1 MSASAHQQQDAS
13 SPARADA
20 VRRDRDRFLAFAFC
34 AADIL
39 IELDKKCR
47 ISYIAGAT
55 LALTGKSDAQ
65 LVGQPFAEMVAPVDR
80 TLINELL
87 GGLKAGMRIDPV
99 RMRFIGRRGQA
110 VPLMLFGYQLAE
122 VGGAY
127 YFALRLEPSVSDSE
141 GQTVTLRRDT
151 QTGLLDAESFA
162 ESASARVRE
171 AKKKGDE
178 LSFTVL
184 RIGDLAELR
193 NQLGRDDQESLLTT
207 VGATLKAGS
216 AGGDCAARLDES
228 NYGLVHAAAFNANAM
243 KAKLEDY
250 LKSLDPSGKGVPIGI
265 ATVADAASVMG
276 GTDDTR
282 AVLYTLG
289 RICETALEGD
299 SEQGN
304 TRIADLVRDTSER
317 IVSFRRIIDQDAV
330 QLAFQPIVELAT
342 KRTRHFEVLAR
353 FSKTIGVSPY
363 HTISFAENV
372 GLICDFDLTMCRRAL
387 AWLEERRKS
396 APDKR
401 YTLAV
406 NLSGRSVG
414 NTAFLES
421 LLALFHEHD
430 PVRKLLAIELT
441 ESARIRDL
449 TAANNFIQSLRKD
462 GHEVA
467 LDDFGT
473 GASALSY
480 LHSLEVDI
488 VKIAGEYVRGAVANQ
503 KYRATLKAMGSLCA
517 ELGIETV
524 AEMVE
529 DQTYLPMLKECGIP
543 LAQGYYFGKPSFS
556 IGDFETMRWH

>member
-1 MSASAHQQQDAS
+1 MSSLAQQQES
-13 SPARADA
+13 SNPARVDA

-39 IELDKKCR
+39 IELDKKCC

-65 LVGQPFAEMVAPVDR
+65 LLGKPFAGMVAPVDR
-80 TLINELL
+80 RLFDELL
-87 GGLKAGMRIDPV
+87 GGLKPGMRLDPI
-99 RMRFIGRRGQA
+99 RIRFSGPRGRA
-110 VPLMLFGYQLAE
+110 VPLILFGYQLAE

-127 YFALRLEPSVSDSE
+127 YFALRLEPSISDSE
-141 GQTVTLRRDT
+141 GQTVTLRRDA

-162 ESASARVRE
+162 ESAGARVRG
-171 AKKKGDE
+171 AKQKGE
-178 LSFTVL
+178 RLSFTVL

-193 NQLGRDDQESLLTT
+193 SQLGRDDQESLLST
-207 VGATLKAGS
+207 VGATIKAGS
-216 AGGDCAARLDES
+216 VGGDCAARLDES

-243 KAKLEDY
+243 KTKLEEY
-250 LKSLDPSGKGVPIGI
+250 LKSLDPSGKGAPIGI

-276 GTDDTR
+276 GADDTR
-282 AVLYTLG
+282 AVLYTLS
-289 RICETALEGD
+289 RICETALDGD
-299 SEQGN
+299 SEQGG
-304 TRIADLVRDTSER
+304 TRIGDMVKETSER

-330 QLAFQPIVELAT
+330 QLAFQPIIEIAT
-342 KRTRHFEVLAR
+342 KQTRHFEVLAR

-363 HTISFAENV
+363 NTISFAENV
-372 GLICDFDLTMCRRAL
+372 GLICDFDLNMCRRAL
-387 AWLEERRKS
+387 SWLEQRRKS
-396 APDKR
+396 SPDKR
-401 YTLAV
+401 YTIAV

-414 NTAFLES
+414 NAAFLDA

-430 PVRKLLAIELT
+430 SVRKLLAIELT

-488 VKIAGEYVRGAVANQ
+488 VKIAGEYVRGAMANQ

-517 ELGIETV
+517 ELGVETV

-543 LAQGYYFGKPSFS
+543 LAQGYYFGKPSFA
-556 IGDFETMRWH
+556 IGDFESMRWH